1 MKNEITLTQEQKET
15 YNRLFVEQIERLS
28 KYVKEG
34 DRTSRDI
41 VSELNEIAKSIR
53 EVNNL

>member
-1 MKNEITLTQEQKET
+1 MKNEITLTQELKET

-28 KYVKEG
+28 EDVKEG
-34 DRTSRDI
+34 DRTARAI
-41 VSELNEIAKSIR
+41 VSKLNEIAKSLR